1 MRNLTQGVTAGLGA
15 RVSELNKQEETFTVS
30 VAASDF
36 FFFLSLYV
44 YILQCLL
51 IFLTQLNSE
60 VN

>member
-36 FFFLSLYV
+36 FFLSLYV